1 MNQHAR
7 DQKDTISSCGRH
19 ISYGRNPKWD
29 NTVVK
34 KKKKKKRASLWACSS
49 PAFPPPFQYFL
60 FLSVLF
66 LLFCLL
72 LLPFFLSTQTAEV
85 VLLSHY
91 VSLNSSSFLFISIT
105 PLRAYSKFEAVTP
118 TDIIYGGVATFCT
131 DGHLPHEELAI
142 KKEKKK
148 KKKEEEEERKQKKKK
163 K

>member
-1 MNQHAR
+1 MTQFRAVVETFPTGENR
-7 DQKDTISSCGRH
+7 
-19 ISYGRNPKWD
+19 KWD
-29 NTVVK
+29 STVVK
-34 KKKKKKRASLWACSS
+34 ENNNNNNNNNNRASLWACSS

-148 KKKEEEEERKQKKKK
+148 KKKEEERKQKKKK